1 VQDAFLICS
10 STNLDSLAS
19 FYQAAR
25 RNGMY
30 LYIYNDYVCQQLR
43 TFTELA
49 GAKTDLYRFEKAYVL
64 RPDQELHQ
72 KA

>member
-1 VQDAFLICS
+1 
-10 STNLDSLAS
+10 
-19 FYQAAR
+19 
-25 RNGMY
+25 MY

-72 KA
+72 GQTPKAEGSYAGTRIPGADQIGGLL